1 MSKRLNFD
9 LTNPTPFIKKYIQK
23 NSHVINKMTDCLFKE
38 DINEPNHPFQSLPKL
53 TQKLALEL
61 AYFRLTKNDSEY
73 YLS

>member
-1 MSKRLNFD
+1 MSKHLNFD

-23 NSHVINKMTDCLFKE
+23 NSHIINKTTNSLFKE
-38 DINEPNHPFQSLPKL
+38 DIHEPNHPFQSLPKL

-73 YLS
+73 YLN